1 MVSGLERIRVFQT
14 EIASGVESSEVL
26 ILGQIAGEDL
36 FLHIIQ
42 YVGHFESKAHSVL
55 RSKVVIG
62 IEVQAIE
69 GYGVDIASVAVSNE
83 QEGWALYV

>member
-26 ILGQIAGEDL
+26 ILGHVAREDL
-36 FLHIIQ
+36 FFHIIQ
-42 YVGHFESKAHSVL
+42 YVGHFKSKAHSVL

-69 GYGVDIASVAVSNE
+69 GYRVDIASVAVSNE
-83 QEGWALYV
+83 